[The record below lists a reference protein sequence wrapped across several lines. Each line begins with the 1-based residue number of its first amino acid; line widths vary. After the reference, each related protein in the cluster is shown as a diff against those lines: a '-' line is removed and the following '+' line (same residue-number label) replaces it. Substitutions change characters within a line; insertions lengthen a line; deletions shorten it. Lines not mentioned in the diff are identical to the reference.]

1 MVKLMKEQLV
11 NPFDVTKAVDFSDE
25 QISQYFVDMPQGG
38 FAAMANPRSPMPM
51 LIMGGKGSGKT
62 HLMRYFSY
70 PLQKLR
76 HADQFTA
83 IQREGYLGI
92 YLRCGGLNAARFRG
106 KGQSDEAWDAV
117 FAYYMELW
125 LGQLVISC
133 AADYLSLSTSD
144 LGLQASVA
152 RECLALLDQT
162 HDIHPNNLAEV
173 GTYFHQLQRQLDTEV
188 NNAALTRELRVRVE
202 ATSGRIVF
210 GLPQL
215 LAKSFKEC
223 SNMQFLY
230 LLDEYENL
238 MDRQQ
243 RYINTLLREKEL
255 PCSFKIGGRTYG
267 FKTYKTFSDQE
278 EIKEGSEYEVLPLD
292 QKLRSLPSG
301 DYRLFAKRLCFRR
314 LREAGY
320 VSASILDEQRELE
333 FLDVAFQM
341 LPVGRF
347 NGLETQ
353 FVLDKYKSK
362 DRPYFDKLRA
372 KLIEGAKA
380 RRSPGIRSSDD
391 IDNIVK
397 VLRVP
402 DYPLLEKLNVYLFY
416 KGWRAS
422 TNLLALAIEIE
433 QQCADLVSGN
443 ETGSYYRQ
451 LEKRKS
457 DMLAQLYREC
467 DGKQQ
472 YLGMEVFIEMSEGI
486 PRNLLVILK
495 SIFNWSTFRGEEPF
509 GKGTISTLSQREGV
523 REAAEWFFDDARMP
537 GDDGAAIRASIRRL
551 ATLFREIRYSD
562 KPSEK
567 SLCTFSADMTKASP
581 EAQRIVSL
589 AEKWSLLLRVTEGQ
603 KDKNTFRIDEK
614 LFINPM
620 LAPKWDLPV
629 SRGGALALPTKE
641 VNAIFDEQFSETFEI
656 LQSARVSAMTAPL
669 FGSRTD
675 VDLQDPTQSTLD
687 LESPDA

>member
-1 MVKLMKEQLV
+1 MNHMKERLI

-38 FAAMANPRSPMPM
+38 FAAMANPCSPMPM

-70 PLQKLR
+70 SLQKLR
-76 HADQFTA
+76 HEGSTPNLQN
-83 IQREGYLGI
+83 EGYVGI

-106 KGQSDEAWDAV
+106 KGQSEEAWDAV

-125 LGQLVISC
+125 LGQLVITC
-133 AADYLSLSTSD
+133 AADYLSLSGVDSESET
-144 LGLQASVA
+144 SVA
-152 RECLALLDQT
+152 RECLELLDQT
-162 HDIHPNNLAEV
+162 HDVHPTNLTEV
-173 GTYFHQLQRQLDTEV
+173 GAYFHQLQKQLDTAV
-188 NNAALTRELRVRVE
+188 NNSALTRELNVRVE

-215 LAKSFKEC
+215 LARRFSVFAGI
-223 SNMQFLY
+223 QFLY

-267 FKTYKTFSDQE
+267 FKTYKTFSDRE

-292 QKLRSLPSG
+292 QKLRNLPSG

-314 LREAGY
+314 LKETGY
-320 VSASILDEQRELE
+320 VSASLLDEEREFE
-333 FLDVAFQM
+333 FLEKAFQAV
-341 LPVGRF
+341 PT
-347 NGLETQ
+347 GLYNSDETH
-353 FVLDKYKSK
+353 FVLEKYRSRE
-362 DRPYFDKLRA
+362 RPYLEKLHRKLAEGVAVQRA
-372 KLIEGAKA
+372 PSVG
-380 RRSPGIRSSDD
+380 SSGDIDD
-391 IDNIVK
+391 IVEL
-397 VLRVP
+397 LRVQE
-402 DYPLLEKLNVYLFY
+402 YPLLEKLNVYLFY

-422 TNLLALAIEIE
+422 HSLRALAENIS
-433 QQCADLVSGN
+433 QQCLSFVSQNQSGN
-443 ETGSYYRQ
+443 YSRQ

-467 DGKQQ
+467 DGKQR
-472 YLGMEVFIEMSEGI
+472 YLGIETFIEMSEGI

-495 SIFNWSTFRGEEPF
+495 SVFNWSTFRGEGPF
-509 GKGTISTLSQREGV
+509 GMGTISTISQREGV

-537 GDDGAAIRASIRRL
+537 GDDGSAIRASIRRL

-567 SLCTFSADMTKASP
+567 ALCTFSADMTSASP

-589 AEKWSLLLRVTEGQ
+589 AEKWSLLLRVADGQ

-614 LFINPM
+614 FFINPM
-620 LAPKWDLPV
+620 LSPKWDLPV
-629 SRGGALALPTKE
+629 SRGGALSLPSNE
-641 VNAIFDEQFSETFEI
+641 VNAIFDETYSGSFEM
-656 LQSARVSAMTAPL
+656 LQAARVSAMTAPL
-669 FGSRTD
+669 FGSKVD
-675 VDLQDPTQSTLD
+675 VESEVDSAQALLR
-687 LESPDA
+687 LETPDA